1 MCVCQLAVRK
11 SEKLHS
17 ELMDVNS
24 RKWALKLALKS
35 KHFWQQ
41 WCTLQVKFSENNP
54 KYFFKVFT
62 DFGLAFSCFHC
73 RRISSSPFFQIHYLH
88 AVLWQ
93 AGNYVWFLS
102 LHMFACLSLNYHTVP
117 TVPVKVKQLKGCR
130 ALAAM
135 LGGAPMGTTRFLWCA
150 STADGGCLGFPV
162 VDLYAEMN
170 WHALLEQP
178 SKEEREKEREST
190 LGRANPDFRMFCSRL
205 LSLTRG
211 CNSHREECKTL
222 IGPPTLVQCFGQ
234 SLRLTCIIVVAVH
247 FFFFFTSGQS
257 ETTNRGLWPWDLPS
271 A

>member
-1 MCVCQLAVRK
+1 MYTV
-11 SEKLHS
+11 
-17 ELMDVNS
+17 
-24 RKWALKLALKS
+24 S
-35 KHFWQQ
+35 KILWKQS
-41 WCTLQVKFSENNP
+41 TT
-54 KYFFKVFT
+54 FFRCFT

-73 RRISSSPFFQIHYLH
+73 RRISSSPFSQIHNLH

-102 LHMFACLSLNYHTVP
+102 LHLFACLSLNYHTVP

-130 ALAAM
+130 ALAVM
-135 LGGAPMGTTRFLWCA
+135 LGGAPMGTARFLWCA
-150 STADGGCLGFPV
+150 PTADGGCLGFPV
-162 VDLYAEMN
+162 VHLYAEMN

-205 LSLTRG
+205 LSLTGG

-234 SLRLTCIIVVAVH
+234 SLRLTCIIAVAAH
-247 FFFFFTSGQS
+247 FFFS
-257 ETTNRGLWPWDLPS
+257 
-271 A
+271 